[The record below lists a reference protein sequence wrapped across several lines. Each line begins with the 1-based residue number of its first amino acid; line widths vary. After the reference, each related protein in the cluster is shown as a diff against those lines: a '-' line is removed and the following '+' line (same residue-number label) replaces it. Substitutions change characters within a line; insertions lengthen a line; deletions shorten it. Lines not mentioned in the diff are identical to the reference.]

1 MREKINRLAKGIV
14 DTEIPQLTIL
24 PEQIDETVSAGEI
37 SRKELYIS
45 DAHGLHIKGLAY
57 STNVRVQVDH
67 SSFGGSRNRIT
78 YEVDGTHL
86 DSEDVI
92 EGAFFL
98 VTNGGERKITYRF
111 RVDRSASG
119 RIIGGLKTAAD
130 FGELVRKDLDTALR
144 LFEYQDFI
152 DAPFMQDRHTRTLYD
167 GLKGHSNR
175 LNLLEEFLVSLK
187 VKEPVELSCEEGLLN
202 FQVAQEPLREV
213 IQVQSSTWGYTSFDV
228 SADGDFIELPKKS
241 FQTQDF
247 KDGEC
252 QVAYVINPVRLHKG
266 KNMGA
271 IFITTIRSAMTVR
284 FEVQGEEQESHQ
296 ELPVWQR
303 ELARYL
309 SLRLEYETGRY
320 EDRLLINQMLQET
333 EKMRKHHEES
343 LLVRLLQAELC
354 LISGQKDRAWSML
367 EGCRDEASANRLEQM
382 ELYCFYMY
390 LCYQIQKK
398 TGQRDT
404 LIRLLGKQLSE
415 KKNQDY
421 LFFLLLKLE
430 PSMKENPGELL
441 DRLRQ
446 MFKDG
451 CKSPFLYAEGLK
463 LFIRDISLLKKMDS
477 FELQVMFFAA
487 KRELIEHEMA
497 LRIAALAEVTKHY
510 HPLYYRILVKLYE
523 QYEEKKLLEAVCCML
538 IKGDLRAP
546 EYFHWYQDA
555 LVAGISLTRLYEYY
569 LYALPRN
576 YPYLLP
582 KEVLLYFSY
591 QKDLDDETRSLLYM
605 NILRYMKPEAALYQ
619 QYERDIEK
627 FTMDQLLQSRINRR
641 LVVLYQRMIYR
652 EMIDDKVARVLPAI
666 LRSYRVRLKNPNMK
680 YVIARYEELDNEDAF
695 QIRDGVAYVPLFL
708 EHTVLLFQDAYGNRY
723 INIPYRKSPAMEKE
737 NTKELE
743 DQCFEIY
750 PNHPML
756 RLQECEDI
764 LHCGVTSE
772 ADALTLQRAFAELGL
787 NPLYRKRILSAL
799 IAWYQEQVAAEEDAD
814 DSYTE
819 SPLRFTQG
827 KNTESPLR
835 FAQGKSVDYLLGLD
849 LDELNR
855 KERAGVCETLIQSE
869 YIREAYEI
877 IRQYGSE
884 DIRSSRLLKLS
895 TKMILNRLFDQ
906 DETLLQL
913 ACYVFAQEKYDGV
926 ILDYLCEHFNG
937 STKQMFK
944 VLNQG
949 IREHV
954 DVYDMPERL
963 LAQMIFTG
971 ETDRIDQVFD
981 WYATGKKT
989 SENVVRAYFTLKS
1002 ADYFLKDRVTDDKV
1016 FTWLEGALQGA
1027 GDKGRL
1033 PTIYLL
1039 ALTKYYAGQKALTEG
1054 QQDLCEGIVTLLL
1067 SEGRI
1072 FAHFKQLARLIPVPE
1087 VLNEQVIVEYKG
1099 NRDAKPELQVR
1110 ILPEEENYHYE
1121 EFRRVYPGVFV
1132 CPQVLFDGEILEYQV
1147 YQVYGEERLLV
1158 KADSIS
1164 RSPVAKE
1171 KENSRYRLLN
1181 EMGLCLSLKEEVALK
1196 DKMKKYLTDSAM
1208 MEELFHLM

>member
-37 SRKELYIS
+37 SRKELYILE
-45 DAHGLHIKGLAY
+45 AHGLHIKGLAY

-119 RIIGGLKTAAD
+119 RMIGGLQTAAD
-130 FGELVRKDLDTALR
+130 FGELVRKDMDTALR

-152 DAPFMQDRHTRTLYD
+152 DAPFMQDRHIRALYN

-175 LNLLEEFLVSLK
+175 SNLLEEFLVSLK
-187 VKEPVELSCEEGLLN
+187 VKEPVELSCAEGLLN
-202 FQVAQEPLREV
+202 FQVAYEPLREV
-213 IQVQSSTWGYTSFDV
+213 IRVQSSTWGYTSFDV

-252 QVAYVINPVRLHKG
+252 QVAYVINPARLHKG

-271 IFITTIRSAMTVR
+271 ISITAIRYAMTVR
-284 FEVQGEEQESHQ
+284 LEVQGEVKESHP

-303 ELARYL
+303 ELARYF

-333 EKMRKHHEES
+333 EKMHKHQEES
-343 LLVRLLQAELC
+343 LLVQLLQAELY
-354 LISGQKDRAWSML
+354 LLSGQKDRAQTIL
-367 EGCRDEASANRLEQM
+367 EGCRDEVSANRPEQM
-382 ELYCFYMY
+382 ELYCFYQY

-398 TGQRDT
+398 NGQRDT
-404 LIRLLGKQLSE
+404 LIHLLKKQLSE

-430 PSMKENPGELL
+430 PSMEENPGELL
-441 DRLRQ
+441 DQLRQ

-451 CKSPFLYAEGLK
+451 CKSPFLYAAGLK
-463 LFIRDISLLKKMDS
+463 LFSRDLSMLKKMDS

-497 LRIAALAEVTKHY
+497 LRIAALAEITKHY
-510 HPLYYRILVKLYE
+510 HPLYYRVLVQLYE
-523 QYEEKKLLEAVCCML
+523 QHKEKKLLEAVCCML

-555 LVAGISLTRLYEYY
+555 LTAGISLTRLYEYY
-569 LYALPRN
+569 LYALSRN

-605 NILRYMKPEAALYQ
+605 NILRYMKPESALYQ

-666 LRSYRVRLKNPNMK
+666 LRSYRVRLKNANMK
-680 YVIARYEELDNEDAF
+680 YVIVRYEELDSEDAF
-695 QIRDGVAYVPLFL
+695 PIRDGVAYVPLFL

-723 INIPYRKSPAMEKE
+723 TNIQYRKSPAMEKE
-737 NTKELE
+737 DTKELE
-743 DQCFEIY
+743 DRCFEIY

-764 LHCGVTSE
+764 LHGGVTGE
-772 ADALTLQRAFAELGL
+772 ADALTLRRTFADLGL

-799 IAWYQEQVAAEEDAD
+799 IAWYQEQMAAAEDAAGSD
-814 DSYTE
+814 M
-819 SPLRFTQG
+819 G
-827 KNTESPLR
+827 
-835 FAQGKSVDYLLGLD
+835 YLLGLD
-849 LDELNR
+849 LNELNR
-855 KERAGVCETLIQSE
+855 KERAGVCETLILGE

-884 DIRSSRLLKLS
+884 DIRSSRLLKLC
-895 TKMILNRLFDQ
+895 TKMILNRLFNQ

-913 ACYVFAQEKYDGV
+913 VCYVFSQDMYDSV

-949 IREHV
+949 IRKHV

-981 WYATGKKT
+981 WYASGKKT

-1002 ADYFLKDRVTDDKV
+1002 ADYFLKERVTDDKV
-1016 FTWLEGALQGA
+1016 FAWLEGALQGA
-1027 GDKGRL
+1027 GDKSRL
-1033 PTIYLL
+1033 PAIYLL
-1039 ALTKYYAGQKALTEG
+1039 ALTKYYAEQKALTEG
-1054 QQDLCEGIVTLLL
+1054 QQDLCESMVTLLL

-1099 NRDAKPELQVR
+1099 DRDAKPELQVR
-1110 ILPEEENYHYE
+1110 ILPEEEEYHYE
-1121 EFRRVYPGVFV
+1121 EFQRVYPGVFV

-1147 YQVYGEERLLV
+1147 WQVYGEKRLLV
-1158 KADSIS
+1158 KTDSIS
-1164 RSPVAKE
+1164 RSPAAKE

-1181 EMGLCLSLKEEVALK
+1181 EMGLCLSLKEEAALK
-1196 DKMKKYLTDSAM
+1196 DKMKKYLTDSVM

>member
-14 DTEIPQLTIL
+14 DTEIPQLTIV

-45 DAHGLHIKGLAY
+45 EAHGLHIKGLVY
-57 STNVRVQVDH
+57 STNVRVQVDT

-98 VTNGGERKITYRF
+98 VTNGGEGQITYCF
-111 RVDRSASG
+111 RVDRGVSG
-119 RIIGGLKTAAD
+119 RIICQLQTAAD
-130 FGELVRKDLDTALR
+130 FGELAGKDMDTALR

-152 DAPFMQDRHTRTLYD
+152 DAPFMQDRHIRALYD

-175 LNLLEEFLVSLK
+175 SNLLEEFLVSLK
-187 VKEPVELSCEEGLLN
+187 VKEPVELSCEEGLLS
-202 FQVAQEPLREV
+202 FQAKRELLQNV
-213 IQVQSSTWGYTSFDV
+213 IRVQSSTWGYTSFDV
-228 SADGDFIELPKKS
+228 LADGDFIELPKKS

-252 QVAYVINPVRLHKG
+252 QVVYVINPARLHKG

-271 IFITTIRSAMTVR
+271 ISITTIRSVMTIR
-284 FEVQGEEQESHQ
+284 LEVQGEEQASHPVM
-296 ELPVWQR
+296 PVWR
-303 ELARYL
+303 RGMARYL
-309 SLRLEYETGRY
+309 TLRLEYETGLY
-320 EDRLLINQMLQET
+320 ENRLLINQMLQET
-333 EKMRKHHEES
+333 EKMRKYHDEN
-343 LLVRLLQAELC
+343 LVVRLLQAELS
-354 LISGQKDRAWSML
+354 LLSGQKDRAQTIL
-367 EGCRDEASANRLEQM
+367 EGCRDGVAANRHEQV
-382 ELYCFYMY
+382 ELFCFYQY
-390 LCYQIQKK
+390 LCYLLQQQN
-398 TGQRDT
+398 GQRDT
-404 LIRLLGKQLSE
+404 LIRLIKKQLLE
-415 KKNQDY
+415 HKNQNY

-430 PSMKENPGELL
+430 PSMKENPGGLL
-441 DRLRQ
+441 EQLRQ

-463 LFIRDISLLKKMDS
+463 LFARDLFLLTKIDS

-487 KRELIEHEMA
+487 KRDLIRHEMA
-497 LRIAALAEVTKHY
+497 LRIAALAEHTKHY
-510 HPLYYRILVKLYE
+510 HPLYYRILVRLYE
-523 QYEEKKLLEAVCCML
+523 RYEAKALLEAVCCML

-555 LVAGISLTRLYEYY
+555 LKAGISLTRLYEYY
-569 LYALPRN
+569 LYALPRD

-605 NILRYMKPEAALYQ
+605 NILRYMKPEATLYQ

-652 EMIDDKVARVLPAI
+652 EMIDNKVARVLPSI

-680 YVIARYEELDNEDAF
+680 YVIVRYEELDSEDAF
-695 QIRDGVAYVPLFL
+695 PIRDGVAYVPLFL

-723 INIPYRKSPAMEKE
+723 TNVPYRKSPAMEKE
-737 NTKELE
+737 DTKELE
-743 DQCFEIY
+743 EQCFEIY

-764 LHCGVTSE
+764 LHGGVASE
-772 ADALTLQRAFAELGL
+772 ADAFTLQRAFAELGL

-799 IAWYQEQVAAEEDAD
+799 IAWYQEQMAAKEDVAGSE
-814 DSYTE
+814 
-819 SPLRFTQG
+819 
-827 KNTESPLR
+827 
-835 FAQGKSVDYLLGLD
+835 VDYLLQLD
-849 LDELNR
+849 LNELNR
-855 KERAGVCETLIQSE
+855 KERAGVCETLIQAE

-884 DIRSSRLLKLS
+884 EIRSSRLLKLC

-913 ACYVFAQEKYDGV
+913 ACHVFSQDKYDGV

-937 STKQMFK
+937 SAKQMYK
-944 VLNQG
+944 ILNQG

-981 WYATGKKT
+981 WYASGKKT

-1016 FTWLEGALQGA
+1016 FAWLEGALQGA

-1033 PTIYLL
+1033 PSIYLL
-1039 ALTKYYAGQKALTEG
+1039 ALTKYYSEQKALTGE
-1054 QQDLCEGIVTLLL
+1054 QQDLCESMVTLLL

-1072 FAHFKQLARLIPVPE
+1072 FAHFKQLARLLPTRSA
-1087 VLNEQVIVEYKG
+1087 LNEQVIVEYKSD
-1099 NRDAKPELQVR
+1099 RDVRPELLVR
-1110 ILPEEENYHYE
+1110 ILPDEEEYHYE
-1121 EFRRVYPGVFV
+1121 EFRRVYQGVFV

-1147 YQVYGEERLLV
+1147 YGEERLLV
-1158 KADSIS
+1158 KADSIF
-1164 RSPVAKE
+1164 PEPAAKVH
-1171 KENSRYRLLN
+1171 ENSRYRLLN
-1181 EMGLCLSLKEEVALK
+1181 DMGLCLSLKEEAVLK
-1196 DKMKKYLTDSAM
+1196 EKMKKYLTDSVM
-1208 MEELFHLM
+1208 MEELFRLV

>member
-14 DTEIPQLTIL
+14 DTEIPQLTIF
-24 PEQIDETVSAGEI
+24 PEQIDESVSAGEI
-37 SRKELYIS
+37 SRKELYIT
-45 DAHGLHIKGLAY
+45 DAHGLHIKGLVY

-98 VTNGGERKITYRF
+98 VTNGGERKIMYRF

-152 DAPFMQDRHTRTLYD
+152 DAPFMQDRHTRALYD

-175 LNLLEEFLVSLK
+175 SNLLEEFLVSLK
-187 VKEPVELSCEEGLLN
+187 VKESVELSCEEGLMN

-213 IQVQSSTWGYTSFDV
+213 IQVHSSTWGYTSFDV

-252 QVAYVINPVRLHKG
+252 QVAYVINPARLHKG

-271 IFITTIRSAMTVR
+271 ISITTIRSTMTVR
-284 FEVQGEEQESHQ
+284 LEVQGDEQESHPK
-296 ELPVWQR
+296 LPAWQR

-309 SLRLEYETGRY
+309 SLRLEYETGLY

-333 EKMRKHHEES
+333 EKMHKHYEES
-343 LLVRLLQAELC
+343 LLVRLLQAESYL
-354 LISGQKDRAWSML
+354 LSGQKDRALVML
-367 EGCRDEASANRLEQM
+367 EGCRDEALANRLEQM
-382 ELYCFYMY
+382 EIYCFYLY

-415 KKNQDY
+415 KKNQNY

-430 PSMKENPGELL
+430 PGMEENPGELL
-441 DRLRQ
+441 NWLRQ
-446 MFKDG
+446 IFKNG

-463 LFIRDISLLKKMDS
+463 LFIRDITLLKKMDS

-487 KRELIEHEMA
+487 KRELIKHELA
-497 LRIAALAEVTKHY
+497 LRIAGLAEVTKHY
-510 HPLYYRILVKLYE
+510 HPLYYRILVQLYE

-555 LVAGISLTRLYEYY
+555 LTAGISLTRLYEYY

-582 KEVLLYFSY
+582 REVLLYFSY
-591 QKDLDDETRSLLYM
+591 QKDLDDETRSLLYT

-627 FTMDQLLQSRINRR
+627 FTMDQLLQSRVNRR
-641 LVVLYQRMIYR
+641 LVVLYQRMVYR

-680 YVIARYEELDNEDAF
+680 YVIVRYEELDSEDAF
-695 QIRDGVAYVPLFL
+695 PIRDGVAYAPLFL
-708 EHTVLLFQDAYGNRY
+708 EHTVLLFQDVYGNRY
-723 INIPYRKSPAMEKE
+723 TNIPYRKSPAMEKE

-764 LHCGVTSE
+764 LHSGVTSA
-772 ADALTLQRAFAELGL
+772 ADALTLQRAIAELGL

-799 IAWYQEQVAAEEDAD
+799 IAWYQEQMAAEENAAG
-814 DSYTE
+814 SFAE
-819 SPLRFTQG
+819 SP
-827 KNTESPLR
+827 PR
-835 FAQGKSVDYLLGLD
+835 FAQGQSVDYLLNLD

-855 KERAGVCETLIQSE
+855 KERAGVCETLIQGE

-884 DIRSSRLLKLS
+884 DIHSSRLLKLC

-913 ACYVFAQEKYDGV
+913 ACYVFSQDRYDGV

-937 STKQMFK
+937 SAKQMFK
-944 VLNQG
+944 VLYQG
-949 IREHV
+949 IREHI

-981 WYATGKKT
+981 WYASGKKT

-1016 FTWLEGALQGA
+1016 FAWLEDALQRA
-1027 GDKGRL
+1027 GDKSRL

-1054 QQDLCEGIVTLLL
+1054 QQDLCESIVTLLL

-1072 FAHFKQLARLIPVPE
+1072 FAHFKMLARLIPVPE
-1087 VLNEQVIVEYKG
+1087 ELNEQVIVEYKG
-1099 NRDAKPELQVR
+1099 DRDDKPELQVR
-1110 ILPEEENYHYE
+1110 ILPEEEEYHYE

-1147 YQVYGEERLLV
+1147 WQVSGEERLLV
-1158 KADSIS
+1158 
-1164 RSPVAKE
+1164 RSGSVFQSPSAKE

-1181 EMGLCLSLKEEVALK
+1181 EMGLCLSLKEEAALK